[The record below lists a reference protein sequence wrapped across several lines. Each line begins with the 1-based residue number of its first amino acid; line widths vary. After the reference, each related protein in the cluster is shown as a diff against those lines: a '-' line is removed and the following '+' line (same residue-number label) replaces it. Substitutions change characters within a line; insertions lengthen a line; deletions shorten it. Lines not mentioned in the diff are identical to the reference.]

1 MHCTRI
7 FQLKLLTFIQQCYG
21 ISRLLRCCVANVAI
35 TLYLPA
41 DVVDSV
47 HLLGSDNGH
56 VLVLV
61 NSLLLCRL
69 AVDNDFDRLVLHDCT
84 TLEMSFDPYDDDNL
98 PQRSGLPVSF
108 ALRSPLLFAM
118 NLDGITCILYHNNYY
133 AYKCVELT
141 NEFRTQV
148 VKCLNITPVLLVSA

>member
-1 MHCTRI
+1 MY
-7 FQLKLLTFIQQCYG
+7 FPAKVVTFIQQCYG
-21 ISRLLRCCVANVAI
+21 ISRLVKCCVANVIII
-35 TLYLPA
+35 TLYLLA

-61 NSLLLCRL
+61 NSLLLCRF
-69 AVDNDFDRLVLHDCT
+69 AVDNDFDRLILHDCT

-108 ALRSPLLFAM
+108 AFRSPLLFAM
-118 NLDGITCILYHNNYY
+118 NLDGITCILLFIIS
-133 AYKCVELT
+133 C
-141 NEFRTQV
+141 
-148 VKCLNITPVLLVSA
+148 I